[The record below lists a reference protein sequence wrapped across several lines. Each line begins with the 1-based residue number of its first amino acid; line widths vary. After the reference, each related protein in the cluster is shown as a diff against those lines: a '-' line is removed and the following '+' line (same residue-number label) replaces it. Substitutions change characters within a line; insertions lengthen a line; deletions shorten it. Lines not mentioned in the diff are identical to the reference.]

1 MTAHNKRGVG
11 GAISALTYGAG
22 THNAARLMT
31 ALAASSTTE
40 TVISPERTRD
50 APLVEGLIDR
60 AFGPGR
66 YAKAAERLRE
76 GARPLLS
83 LSFVAWRGGEAV
95 GCVRL
100 WSVRIGETPALL
112 LGPIAVEAPWRR
124 GGLGA
129 DLVRRVVAEATAQGA
144 ELIILVGDEPF
155 FGPLGFSATPAQD
168 VRMPGPVDQRRVM
181 ARALVP
187 GAARD
192 LKGEVTRAA

>member
-1 MTAHNKRGVG
+1 
-11 GAISALTYGAG
+11 
-22 THNAARLMT
+22 MT
-31 ALAASSTTE
+31 ALAAPSTHA
-40 TVISPERTRD
+40 TVISPERARD

-144 ELIILVGDEPF
+144 ELILLVGDEPF
-155 FGPLGFSATPAQD
+155 FGPLGFSAAPARD

-192 LKGEVTRAA
+192 LKGAVTRAA

>member
-1 MTAHNKRGVG
+1 MVGHNKRGPPR
-11 GAISALTYGAG
+11 AISPLTYGGG

-31 ALAASSTTE
+31 ARATPSTNPV
-40 TVISPERTRD
+40 VISPERAAD
-50 APLVEGLIDR
+50 APVVEGLIDR

-76 GARPLLS
+76 GRRPLLT

-100 WSVRIGETPALL
+100 WSVRIGKTGALL
-112 LGPIAVEAPWRR
+112 LGPIAVESAWRR

-129 DLVRRVVAEATAQGA
+129 DLVRRAVSEAAAMGA
-144 ELIILVGDEPF
+144 ELILLVGDQPF
-155 FGPLGFSATPAQD
+155 FGPLGFSAAQAAK

-187 GAARD
+187 GAADD
-192 LKGEVTRAA
+192 LDGLVTAAA